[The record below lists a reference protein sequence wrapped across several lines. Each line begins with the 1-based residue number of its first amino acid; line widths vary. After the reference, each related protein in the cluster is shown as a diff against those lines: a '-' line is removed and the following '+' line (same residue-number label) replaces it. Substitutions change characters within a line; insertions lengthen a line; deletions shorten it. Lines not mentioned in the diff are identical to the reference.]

1 MKVKKEVKEKCINI
15 NKESDKPRESPTR
28 EYRGKE
34 KTEIDIDLK
43 KEDQE
48 RKLIIKREDKN
59 GNKNRQK

>member
-1 MKVKKEVKEKCINI
+1 MVKKEVKGKSINI
-15 NKESDKPRESPTR
+15 NKESDKQRKSTAR